1 MCIVSITLI
10 YGNKMYEAW
19 ICQHWKDEHIWF
31 NHLRI
36 DFMNLLDYY
45 VFVTT
50 SLWMCFMKLFGNILK
65 LWALYV
71 LPCAVTSVITQLD
84 AKVCVILVSWRP
96 ICVTVIEF
104 LLCDGD
110 NESRMCDDNIE
121 FRLCDGVWVPS
132 LWWPVTWSWFWFSLF
147 WINDLIK
154 SHSIYY
160 VISWWNIFRSFVLY
174 YFHSWIAWC
183 CIVLI
188 ILVKFWMKL
197 IMNNSIGISL
207 IIACFIKCSVSW
219 NLHFP
224 DLHIIFA
231 TYWALAHSNY
241 LSRLANWLVIPRV

>member
-1 MCIVSITLI
+1 MFCHVLWHLWLLSWMPKSVWYWYLGTPSVWQLLSFFCVMAIMSSVSVTTILS
-10 YGNKMYEAW
+10 
-19 ICQHWKDEHIWF
+19 F
-31 NHLRI
+31 
-36 DFMNLLDYY
+36 
-45 VFVTT
+45 VFV
-50 SLWMCFMKLFGNILK
+50 MACHV
-65 LWALYV
+65 ALV
-71 LPCAVTSVITQLD
+71 
-84 AKVCVILVSWRP
+84 W
-96 ICVTVIEF
+96 F
-104 LLCDGD
+104 L
-110 NESRMCDDNIE
+110 
-121 FRLCDGVWVPS
+121 
-132 LWWPVTWSWFWFSLF
+132 LF

-154 SHSIYY
+154 SHSINY
-160 VISWWNIFRSFVLY
+160 VISWWDIFRSFVLY

-231 TYWALAHSNY
+231 TYWALAPSNY